1 MNLLKDLNAVEWTKV
16 QEECIAPVFNN
27 WKYSIRAPR
36 PFSADHIC
44 RVFDETTACVLG
56 TGPLSITSRLYY
68 RIKVGGSRMA
78 VIHQSVFI
86 LSVHTLK
93 AKISLDSY

>member
-27 WKYSIRAPR
+27 WKYSIKAPR
-36 PFSADHIC
+36 SFSVENIC
-44 RVFDETTACVLG
+44 RVFEETTAFVLG
-56 TGPLSITSRLYY
+56 TGLLSSTSRLYE

-93 AKISLDSY
+93 AKISL